1 MFTTSQHRHYVVV
14 LTYLLLPV
22 KVKSRL
28 TLSFSLISSLSDALF
43 LVAVSFFKW
52 AKPRLFLFI
61 FVLFTKKYSTNLTI
75 NDKSV
80 NGVIGTRS
88 QGGRMVGAE

>member
-43 LVAVSFFKW
+43 LVAVSFLKNGQNPASFC
-52 AKPRLFLFI
+52 LFSF
-61 FVLFTKKYSTNLTI
+61 F
-75 NDKSV
+75 
-80 NGVIGTRS
+80 S
-88 QGGRMVGAE
+88 QKNIAQIWL